1 MYLCR
6 EQGEYMDTETSVL
19 SSSARILWGKL
30 SHDGFQNWLP
40 LWVHLCDTSEV
51 AKLLWDHWLPEHTKR
66 MIANGISD
74 ALVQDDDRLVYA
86 RKIAVFMAAAHDIGK
101 GSPAFQEKAAKVGF
115 SDVVDEITSRGLAI
129 SSSTNEV
136 QKRDFTH
143 AIIAQAILEL
153 QGLDRSYAVVVGGH
167 HGKPPNN
174 GADVDR
180 VTAFPSITG
189 VGKIG
194 WNDVQNE
201 FVQFALDKAGLIC
214 LPKGQIAVTA
224 QVLLTGFLI
233 MADWIASGD
242 SFPLVSR
249 DYSYRSVGSSKQR
262 AHTAWTQLH
271 LPELCSFSE
280 DCPWESLYSVR
291 FGIDMPRP
299 VQISSLQA
307 ALAADQP
314 GIFVIEAPMGEGK
327 TEAALAVAEV
337 LARKYKTSGVYFA
350 LPTQA
355 TSDGIFKR
363 IENWIGKLH
372 PKESKSIFLAHGK
385 AGFNK
390 DYEGIKIHS
399 NICTYEE
406 IKQSKKNC
414 REAVIVND
422 WTQGRKKGLLSDFV
436 VGTIDQIL
444 MCGLKQ
450 KHLALRHLGVVN
462 KVVIIDECHA
472 YDTYMSSYLDLVL
485 SWLGA
490 YHIPVIVLSATLPP
504 HRRKELLKAYG
515 EAWPHKKKKKT
526 MLAAL
531 RSQTGN
537 TKKTAAESLQM
548 NSSYPLIS
556 YTEGCEIKEIAPSN
570 SGRKLTVKIEF
581 IDEMRFVEML
591 QSLLVDGGCAGI
603 IRNTV
608 QKAQETARMLE
619 ACFGAEH
626 VRLLHS
632 RFISCD
638 RVRKEEEIRSLLGPG
653 EKQRPQKL
661 IVVGT
666 QVMEQSLDVDF
677 DVLFTD
683 ICPMDLLLQRMGRLH
698 RHARHQPR
706 PFNLRESA
714 CFVMGIET
722 ETEFDK
728 GSTAVYGAYLLLK
741 TKAFLKKAIQMPV
754 DIPKLVQQS
763 YEEGYD
769 AEMVTRLSNT
779 CDSNVV
785 QAVCTQAK
793 KEYTRIISDK
803 KSRAETFQIMKP
815 KAKGKDLVA
824 WLQADLKDKSGKR
837 GEATVRD
844 VESSLEVL
852 VVVKK
857 NDGSIY
863 TLPWLSE
870 YANTAIVGVPA
881 DNLAKAIAGCSVSL
895 PTHFTATWNID
906 RVITE
911 LETVAMEH
919 HLDDWYES
927 YWLEGELFL
936 VLNEKY
942 EMILLDKIVTYDEK
956 YGLSVK

>member
-1 MYLCR
+1 M
-6 EQGEYMDTETSVL
+6 GTETSVL
-19 SSSARILWGKL
+19 SSLTRILWGKL
-30 SHDGFQNWLP
+30 SHDGSQNWLP
-40 LWVHLCDTSEV
+40 LWVHLCDISEV

-66 MIANGISD
+66 MIATGIGD
-74 ALVQDDDRLVYA
+74 APVQDNDKLAYA
-86 RKIAVFMAAAHDIGK
+86 RKIAVFMAVTHDIGK
-101 GSPAFQEKAAKVGF
+101 ASPVFQEKAAKVGF
-115 SDVVDEITSRGLAI
+115 GDVVDEITSRGLAI
-129 SSSTNEV
+129 SSSANEA
-136 QKRDFTH
+136 QKRPFTH

-153 QGLDRSYAVVVGGH
+153 QGLDRSYAVIVGGH
-167 HGKPPNN
+167 HGKPPND
-174 GADVDR
+174 GTDVDR
-180 VTAFPSITG
+180 VTIFSGITG
-189 VGKIG
+189 VGKAG
-194 WNDVQNE
+194 WDDVQKE
-201 FVQFALDKAGLIC
+201 FVQFALDKAGLIR
-214 LPKGQIAVTA
+214 LPEGQISITA

-242 SFPLVSR
+242 GFPLVSR
-249 DYSYRSVGSSKQR
+249 DYSYRSVGSSEQR
-262 AHTAWTQLH
+262 AHTAWSQLH
-271 LPELCSFSE
+271 LPEFGDFSE
-280 DCPWESLYSVR
+280 DCPWPSLYSAR
-291 FGIDMPRP
+291 FAIDPRP
-299 VQISSLQA
+299 MQISSLQV

-363 IENWIGKLH
+363 IEKWIGKLH
-372 PKESKSIFLAHGK
+372 PRESRSIFLAHGK

-390 DYEGIKIHS
+390 DYEGIKIRS

-406 IKQSKKNC
+406 LYQGSQAY

-450 KHLALRHLGVVN
+450 KHLALRHLGVAN
-462 KVVIIDECHA
+462 KVIIIDECHA

-504 HRRKELLKAYG
+504 HRRKELIKAYG
-515 EAWPHKKKKKT
+515 DAWPRTKKKKN
-526 MLAAL
+526 MLATV
-531 RSQTGN
+531 RSQIGN
-537 TKKTAAESLQM
+537 TKKSAAESLPM
-548 NSSYPLIS
+548 NNSYPLIS
-556 YTEGCEIKEIAPSN
+556 YTDGCEIKEIALPN
-570 SGRKLTVKIEF
+570 SGRKLTVKMEC
-581 IDEMRFVEML
+581 IDKTRIVEML
-591 QSLLVDGGCAGI
+591 QSLLAEGGCAGI

-608 QKAQETARMLE
+608 QKAQETARVLE
-619 ACFGAEH
+619 ECFGVEH
-626 VRLLHS
+626 VCLLHS

-638 RVRKEEEIRSLLGPG
+638 RVRKENKIRFLLGPG
-653 EKQRPQKL
+653 EKQRTKKL

-706 PFNLRESA
+706 PAILREAA
-714 CFVMGIET
+714 CFIMGIED
-722 ETEFDK
+722 ETNFDK

-741 TKAFLKKAIQMPV
+741 TKAFLKNTIQMPA
-754 DIPKLVQQS
+754 DIPELVQQS

-769 AEMVTRLSNT
+769 TEMVTRLSNA
-779 CDSNVV
+779 CDSNVI

-793 KEYTRIISDK
+793 KEYDRIISDK
-803 KSRAETFQIMKP
+803 KSRSETFQIMKP
-815 KAKGKDLVA
+815 KAKGKDLVG

-844 VESSLEVL
+844 ADSSLEVL
-852 VVVKK
+852 VVMKK
-857 NDGSIY
+857 DDGCIY
-863 TLPWLSE
+863 TLPWLSKCADTTIE
-870 YANTAIVGVPA
+870 GVPA
-881 DNLAKAIAGCSVSL
+881 DNLARAIAGCSVSL
-895 PTHFTATWNID
+895 PTYFTATWSID

-911 LETVAMEH
+911 LETVALEH

-942 EMILLDKIVTYDEK
+942 EMTLLDKIVTYDEK

>member
-1 MYLCR
+1 MENER
-6 EQGEYMDTETSVL
+6 PVL
-19 SSSARILWGKL
+19 SSLARILWGKL

-40 LWVHLCDTSEV
+40 LWVHLCDTGEV

-66 MIANGISD
+66 TIAAGISD
-74 ALVQDDDRLVYA
+74 VAVQDDYRLAYT
-86 RKIAVFMAAAHDIGK
+86 RKIAVFMAMAHDIGK
-101 GSPAFQEKAAKVGF
+101 ASPVFQEKAAKVGF
-115 SDVVDEITSRGLAI
+115 GDIVDEITSRGLDI
-129 SSSTNEV
+129 SSSAKEV

-143 AIIAQAILEL
+143 AIITQAILEL
-153 QGLDRSYAVVVGGH
+153 HGLDRSYAVVAGGH
-167 HGKPPNN
+167 HGKPPND
-174 GADVDR
+174 GMDVDR
-180 VTAFPSITG
+180 VKIFSSITG
-189 VGKIG
+189 VGKTG
-194 WNDVQNE
+194 WDDVQKQL
-201 FVQFALDKAGLIC
+201 VRFALDKAGLIR

-242 SFPLVSR
+242 SFPLVPR
-249 DYSYRSVGSSKQR
+249 DYSYQSIASSEQR
-262 AHTAWTQLH
+262 AHTAWNQLR
-271 LPELCSFSE
+271 LPEFCSFSE

-291 FGIDMPRP
+291 FGIKTPRP
-299 VQISSLQA
+299 MQISSLQA
-307 ALAADQP
+307 ALAADKP

-337 LARKYKTSGVYFA
+337 LACKYKMSGVYFA

-363 IENWIGKLH
+363 IENWIVKLH

-385 AGFNK
+385 AGFNR

-399 NICTYEE
+399 NIYTYEE
-406 IKQSKKNC
+406 MKQSKKNC
-414 REAVIVND
+414 SEAVIVND

-450 KHLALRHLGVVN
+450 KHLALRHLGVAN

-504 HRRKELLKAYG
+504 HRRKELLKAYR
-515 EAWPHKKKKKT
+515 EDWPQAKKKKT

-531 RSQTGN
+531 RIQTGN
-537 TKKTAAESLQM
+537 AKKKAAESLQM
-548 NSSYPLIS
+548 NSAYPLIS
-556 YTEGCEIKEIAPSN
+556 YTDGCEIKEIVSSN
-570 SGRKLTVKIEF
+570 SGRKLTVKMKF
-581 IDEMRFVEML
+581 VDETRIMEML
-591 QSLLVDGGCAGI
+591 QFLLDDGGCAGI
-603 IRNTV
+603 IHNTV

-619 ACFGAEH
+619 KCFGAEH

-638 RVRKEEEIRSLLGPG
+638 RVRKEMEVRSLLGPG

-666 QVMEQSLDVDF
+666 QVMEQSLDIDF

-698 RHARHQPR
+698 RHARNQPR
-706 PFNLRESA
+706 PLRLREPV
-714 CFVMGIET
+714 CLVMGIET

-728 GSTAVYGAYLLLK
+728 SSTAVYGAYLLLK
-741 TKAFLKKAIQMPV
+741 TKAFLKNAIQMPA

-769 AEMVTRLSNT
+769 AEMLSRLSNT
-779 CDSNVV
+779 CDSNVI
-785 QAVCTQAK
+785 QAVCMQAK

-815 KAKGKDLVA
+815 KAKGRDLVG
-824 WLQADLKDKSGKR
+824 WLRADLKDKSGKR

-844 VESSLEVL
+844 VESSIEVL

-857 NDGSIY
+857 DDGAIY

-870 YANTAIVGVPA
+870 YADTMIVGNPA

-895 PTHFTATWNID
+895 PTYFTATWNID

-911 LETVAMEH
+911 LETVAMEY

-936 VLNEKY
+936 VLNEKH
-942 EMILLDKIVTYDEK
+942 EMTLLDKIVTYDKK